1 MTERAELLGGTARA
15 FNGDGTWKVEAHI
28 PWSDLT

>member
-15 FNGDGTWKVEAHI
+15 LNGDGSWKVEAHI
-28 PWSDLT
+28 PWSDPT